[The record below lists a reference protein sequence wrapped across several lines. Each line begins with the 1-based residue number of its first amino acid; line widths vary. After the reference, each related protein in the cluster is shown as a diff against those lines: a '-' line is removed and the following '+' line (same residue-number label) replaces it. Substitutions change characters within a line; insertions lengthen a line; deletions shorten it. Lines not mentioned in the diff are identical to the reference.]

1 MHMSST
7 FRFRSHWPYYL
18 AALAC
23 ALFLLILIN
32 VRTDGRLFAI
42 DQTIYR
48 QLQLLRTP
56 WLDDILITVTQLGDT
71 FMVTVI
77 AAVVALRLLISRSW
91 RTAAYWLLTITGA
104 GLINT
109 AIKANIV
116 RTRPGDMMYSGWTA
130 YSFPSGHTTSNLVLY
145 GLLCILIYPCVKKH
159 TTRILTV
166 CAAMG
171 FALLVAA
178 SRIYLGAHWFSDVLG
193 GMLLSTQILCIAG
206 ALYHTGKTHQ
216 LSAGA
221 LLIPVVATLLII
233 GGFHVWNDRQINIQ
247 RYTPPALSDQA
258 PRHILPPA
266 TPSAEARQE

>member
-1 MHMSST
+1 MI
-7 FRFRSHWPYYL
+7 RIRSYWPYYL

-23 ALFLLILIN
+23 ALFLLVLIN

-42 DQTIYR
+42 DQTVYR

-56 WLDDILITVTQLGDT
+56 WLDHILITVTQLGDT

-77 AAVVALRLLISRSW
+77 AGVVAFRLLVSKAW

-109 AIKANIV
+109 AIKATIV

-145 GLLCILIYPCVKKH
+145 GLLCILIYPCIKKH

-178 SRIYLGAHWFSDVLG
+178 SRIYLGAHWLSDVLG
-193 GMLLSTQILCIAG
+193 GMLLSTLTLCIAG
-206 ALYHTGKTHQ
+206 VRYHTGKKHE

-221 LLIPVVATLLII
+221 LLIPVLSALLII
-233 GGFHVWNDRQINIQ
+233 GGFHVWQNRQVNMQ

-258 PRHILPPA
+258 PGHILPPA
-266 TPSAEARQE
+266 TSTVEARHE

>member
-1 MHMSST
+1 MKMYPLI
-7 FRFRSHWPYYL
+7 RNRSYWPYYL

-23 ALFLLILIN
+23 ALFLLVLIN
-32 VRTDGRLFAI
+32 VRIDGRLFTI
-42 DQTIYR
+42 DQAIYR

-56 WLDDILITVTQLGDT
+56 SLDDILITVTQLGDT

-77 AAVVALRLLISRSW
+77 AAVVALRLLVSRSW

-145 GLLCILIYPCVKKH
+145 GLLCILIYPCIKKH

-166 CAAMG
+166 CTAMG

-193 GMLLSTQILCIAG
+193 GMLLSTLILCIAG
-206 ALYHTGKTHQ
+206 TRYHTGKTHK

-221 LLIPVVATLLII
+221 LLIPVVATLFII
-233 GGFHVWNDRQINIQ
+233 GGFHVWKDRQINMQ
-247 RYTPPALSDQA
+247 RYTPPAPSDQT
-258 PRHILPPA
+258 PGHRLPPA
-266 TPSAEARQE
+266 ASAVEARHE